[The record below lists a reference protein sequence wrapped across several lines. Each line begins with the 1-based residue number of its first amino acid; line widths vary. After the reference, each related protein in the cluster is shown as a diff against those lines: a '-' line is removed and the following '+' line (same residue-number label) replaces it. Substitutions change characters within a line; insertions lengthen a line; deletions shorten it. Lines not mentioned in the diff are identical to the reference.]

1 MTVRINELL
10 DYIRNGRVMDAMNEF
25 YADDVVMTEPA
36 YGATEGL
43 AANLTR
49 EQQFVDS
56 VAEFKAFETPTV
68 AIDGTHPCTRT
79 SWSGAA
85 ATARTTTSNRSSSQ
99 SGTNKERLPTSDSIT
114 IGEHNPR
121 PECATAHLV
130 GHDTRHNLPAPPCHH
145 SPARNAIHTPTGSRM
160 MAWLPSADS

>member
-68 AIDGTHPCTRT
+68 AIDGNTSMYQNVMEWRGSDGKDYHVEQIVVAEWNEQGKITHERFYYDR
-79 SWSGAA
+79 GA
-85 ATARTTTSNRSSSQ
+85 
-99 SGTNKERLPTSDSIT
+99 
-114 IGEHNPR
+114 
-121 PECATAHLV
+121 
-130 GHDTRHNLPAPPCHH
+130 
-145 SPARNAIHTPTGSRM
+145 
-160 MAWLPSADS
+160 